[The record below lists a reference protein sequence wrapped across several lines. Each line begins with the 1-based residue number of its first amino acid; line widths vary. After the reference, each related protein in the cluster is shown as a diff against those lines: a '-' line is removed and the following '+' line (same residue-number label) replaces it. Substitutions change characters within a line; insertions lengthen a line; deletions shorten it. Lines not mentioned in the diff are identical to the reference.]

1 MQPTTAA
8 SSLRECLPCLRVLHT
23 ASLAACLVENQKGG
37 KATCGHQTN
46 HREGTT
52 ARWAGKGPG
61 STAGPPT
68 PRPRQEECAS
78 AVPSTRESAQQ
89 ASSGTGKLKQEK
101 QASQQ
106 LLGGQK
112 KIRSKKPKET
122 TKFKPKVEPP
132 SQREGKDGKEAGT
145 EKVLLSAAGDCLLL
159 VSSLK
164 VRPEKHCSEIH
175 GSGERVR

>member
-1 MQPTTAA
+1 M
-8 SSLRECLPCLRVLHT
+8 
-23 ASLAACLVENQKGG
+23 ENQKEG

-52 ARWAGKGPG
+52 ARWAGKGPS

-68 PRPRQEECAS
+68 PRPPQEECAS
-78 AVPSTRESAQQ
+78 AVPGTRASAQQ
-89 ASSGTGKLKQEK
+89 ASSGKGKLNQEK
-101 QASQQ
+101 QTSQQ

-132 SQREGKDGKEAGT
+132 PQREGKDGKEAGT
-145 EKVLLSAAGDCLLL
+145 EKLLIVCSGRLPALSL
-159 VSSLK
+159 VFKSQA
-164 VRPEKHCSEIH
+164 
-175 GSGERVR
+175 